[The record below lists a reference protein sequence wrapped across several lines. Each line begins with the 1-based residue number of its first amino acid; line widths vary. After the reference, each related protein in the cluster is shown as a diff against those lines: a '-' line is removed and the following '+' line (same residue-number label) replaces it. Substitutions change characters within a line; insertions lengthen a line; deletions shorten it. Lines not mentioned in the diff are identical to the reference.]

1 MLLLERGERG
11 GRGGGGERGV
21 VTFRLLQ
28 TLSRQTGA
36 GEGRLWEAAA
46 DTDTG

>member
-1 MLLLERGERG
+1 MLLLERGGEGEGVRG
-11 GRGGGGERGV
+11 EW